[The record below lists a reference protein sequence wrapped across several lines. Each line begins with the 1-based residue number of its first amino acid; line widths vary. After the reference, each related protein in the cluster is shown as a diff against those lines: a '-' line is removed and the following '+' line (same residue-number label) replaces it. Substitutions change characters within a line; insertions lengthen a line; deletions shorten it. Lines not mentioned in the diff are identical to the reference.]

1 MATILLMLGILQP
14 RDLPH
19 GRDAAGL
26 LLFPIAWA
34 LVIFINYREGYMYCG
49 RNDKVYR
56 KDEPKR
62 FMLWLALHTLVAV
75 IMFAVIIYS
84 MLT

>member
-1 MATILLMLGILQP
+1 MLFLLGILKP

-26 LLFPIAWA
+26 LLFPIAWT
-34 LVIFINYREGYMYCG
+34 LVVFISYRSGYMYCG

-62 FMLWLALHTLVAV
+62 FMLWLAFHALCALA
-75 IMFAVIIYS
+75 MFAVIIYAI
-84 MLT
+84 LT